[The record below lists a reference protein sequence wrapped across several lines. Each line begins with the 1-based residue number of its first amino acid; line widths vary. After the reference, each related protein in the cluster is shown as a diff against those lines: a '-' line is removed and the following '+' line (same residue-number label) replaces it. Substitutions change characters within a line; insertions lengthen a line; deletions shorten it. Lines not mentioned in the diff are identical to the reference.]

1 MIIRIAIKVK
11 MKVLLSGPLPVVV
24 CLVSTILKRI
34 LVRVLML
41 LRIKV
46 LIVLPMITLRWRRRL

>member
-1 MIIRIAIKVK
+1 MIVRIAIKVK